1 MSDQDTPENDGPREP
16 VMEEEGSNDGGST
29 EPGTEGTEETSQT
42 RPEQRARPI
51 GRGVYFLLIL
61 ALAFAFFAASASG
74 FLWWQY
80 RQFYVALD
88 QADSESAGSIQD
100 IRASLRSLTDRVET
114 LQASDALMLDATTEL
129 DRRLEELPGRFRALE
144 NRVNAVQGISGDAR
158 QRWLR
163 AEAEY
168 YLTVANTEL
177 TLGGDWGNAITALE
191 LGDSKLR
198 ELGNPAFG
206 EVRQRISEELQ
217 ALRSARLPD
226 VEGLSYSLGRL
237 ADRVEELPMGA
248 VAPGSFV
255 TEPDVLEDAE
265 PGLSRVWL
273 SLKQAVSGMISV
285 ERSDAPSSRALTSEE
300 QLLVRR
306 QLALE
311 LEMARL
317 GLLRNQT
324 EVFQVSLGSAGALL
338 TRHFD
343 GSNASVES
351 AISLLQEMIRLD
363 IDPSRPDISGSL
375 NLLRGLPDRE
385 G

>member
-1 MSDQDTPENDGPREP
+1 MSDQDTPEKDGPREP
-16 VMEEEGSNDGGST
+16 VMEEEGSNDGGSA

-144 NRVNAVQGISGDAR
+144 NRVNAVQGVSGDAR

-311 LEMARL
+311 LEIARL